1 VRFKRIQFTPD
12 LMPSDIIGTNVF
24 DMKSSEFQF
33 REGPIF
39 TDILLAD
46 EVNRTPA
53 KTQAALLEVMQEHSV
68 TVDGI
73 RRIVSENFT
82 VFATQNP
89 IEYEGTYQLPEAQRD
104 RFLLKILVDYPSP
117 EEEDEILGRF
127 NSKFDADD
135 LEAQDVQ
142 AILGPAEIELGR
154 RAIESIKV
162 EDDVLRYVREVIR
175 ATRDSSS
182 ILLGAGPRA
191 GIHLLVASKALS
203 ALAGRDF
210 MTPDDIKE
218 AALPALRHRIILQP
232 EVEVE
237 GTSTDDV
244 LRDILRRI
252 DVPR

>member
-1 VRFKRIQFTPD
+1 
-12 LMPSDIIGTNVF
+12 
-24 DMKSSEFQF
+24 
-33 REGPIF
+33 
-39 TDILLAD
+39 
-46 EVNRTPA
+46 
-53 KTQAALLEVMQEHSV
+53 MQERAV

-73 RRIVSENFT
+73 RRIVSDNFT

-104 RFLLKILVDYPSP
+104 RFLFKILVNYPNP
-117 EEEDEILGRF
+117 DEEDEILARF
-127 NSKFDADD
+127 NESFLADD
-135 LEAQDVQ
+135 LEKQEVRPLLTAEDIQ
-142 AILGPAEIELGR
+142 ACRG
-154 RAIESIKV
+154 AIEKV
-162 EDDVLRYVREVIR
+162 RVEGDVLRYVREVIR

-182 ILLGAGPRA
+182 ILLGGGPRA
-191 GIHLLVASKALS
+191 GIHLLTAAKGLA

-210 MTPDDIKE
+210 MTPDDVKE

-244 LRDILRRI
+244 LRDILRSI